1 MLTDNICICTYCNQ
15 YFSIVSSAFDCANAE
30 PNGFF
35 SDPEQCDLYY
45 ECVDGVS
52 TVKLCPDGLMFD
64 DTNKID
70 AKCDYPFNVDCG
82 KREYVRKL
90 LLQKCSYV
98 NVPYITQSKY
108 TTPSNIL
115 FIEEPETGIDERC
128 YRANGFFNHEKE
140 DECNK

>member
-1 MLTDNICICTYCNQ
+1 MNWELCICTYRKQ
-15 YFSIVSSAFDCANAE
+15 YFSIFSTAFDCANAE

-35 SDPEQCDLYY
+35 ADPEQCDLYY

-82 KREYVRKL
+82 KREYVRKFVWHNL
-90 LLQKCSYV
+90 V
-98 NVPYITQSKY
+98 M
-108 TTPSNIL
+108 
-115 FIEEPETGIDERC
+115 
-128 YRANGFFNHEKE
+128 
-140 DECNK
+140 

>member
-1 MLTDNICICTYCNQ
+1 MRLAGLLLGPRKYTCSEKATLLDIRYKVFN
-15 YFSIVSSAFDCANAE
+15 FSLAFDCANAE

-35 SDPEQCDLYY
+35 ADPEQCDLYY

-90 LLQKCSYV
+90 ML
-98 NVPYITQSKY
+98 
-108 TTPSNIL
+108 
-115 FIEEPETGIDERC
+115 
-128 YRANGFFNHEKE
+128 
-140 DECNK
+140 

>member
-1 MLTDNICICTYCNQ
+1 MSSVSIPIESKWHNYVPTIYRKILIRTSSIQ
-15 YFSIVSSAFDCANAE
+15 YLSPFSLAFDCANAE

-35 SDPEQCDLYY
+35 ADPEQCDLYY

-82 KREYVRKL
+82 KREYVRK
-90 LLQKCSYV
+90 
-98 NVPYITQSKY
+98 
-108 TTPSNIL
+108 
-115 FIEEPETGIDERC
+115 
-128 YRANGFFNHEKE
+128 
-140 DECNK
+140 